1 MSQSFGQS
9 RKGMDPG
16 DKYVPYRER
25 FPLPESFTPTWMQNR
40 PTKAPELVSV
50 CLRDGNQTLKN
61 PMSLET
67 KIRYFQKLVDLGFS
81 RIETGY
87 PVASKIDA
95 LFTRYLIENP
105 KILKDSGREIK
116 PQVLVLAKPKMI
128 QETLKCLQGASSTV
142 VHVYNSTS
150 DSHRKVLNM
159 TDREVV
165 DMAVKATKSVRE
177 LSHKY
182 RVPVQYQYSPESFSG
197 TQIGFALDV
206 CNAVI
211 KEWQPTKENKLI
223 LNLPATLEQCE
234 PDEYADR
241 IQYICQN
248 ILNRDNVIVSVHT
261 HNDRNSAEVAAHYG
275 VRAGADGVEGTILG
289 FGERSGNTD
298 LVVYAL
304 NLFTQGINPWV
315 DFSDIP
321 ALREFWEECTGLI
334 VPEQHPYAGDNFSK
348 QRSGTHQDTHEKYVD
363 YVRKNREKIH
373 AHPYLGIDLV
383 DIGRGDEKVV
393 EVTSQS
399 GWRGQR
405 SVLNNQ
411 CGVHPPE
418 EMKGEIYPLIQTW
431 CEESGRVCAAE
442 TMMELFHQEFVN
454 REGFLEF
461 VECMTHGNSKET
473 TVVLTVRVNGKE
485 ITVKENGVGSID
497 AAVNALC
504 KLGQDVTC
512 SKFSEE
518 SLGSDSKASAMS
530 YIQLTRGDIS
540 RFGVGHDSSSELS
553 NVRALISAVNR
564 LIIAEEEAAKQ
575 RAALLG

>member
-1 MSQSFGQS
+1 MIQSFGQV

-16 DKYVPYRER
+16 EKYIPYGKR
-25 FPLPESFTPTWMQNR
+25 FPLPEDFIRTWINNR
-40 PTKAPELVSV
+40 PTEAPDLVSV

-61 PMSLET
+61 PLSLEA
-67 KIRYFQKLVDLGFS
+67 KIRYFQKLVDLGFNQ
-81 RIETGY
+81 IETGY

-105 KILKDSGREIK
+105 SLLKDSGREIK

-128 QETLKCLQGASSTV
+128 KETLECLQGASPTI

-150 DSHRKVLNM
+150 DMHRKVLNM
-159 TDREVV
+159 SDREVV
-165 DMAVKATKSVRE
+165 DMAVNATKSVRE

-197 TQIGFALDV
+197 TQIRFALDV

-211 KEWQPTKENKLI
+211 KAWQPTKEDKLI

-241 IQYICQN
+241 IQYICDN
-248 ILNRDNVIVSVHT
+248 IIDRDNVIVSVHT

-275 VRAGADGVEGTILG
+275 VRAGAQRVEGTLFG

-298 LVVYAL
+298 LVIYAL

-315 DFSDIP
+315 DFSNIP
-321 ALREFWEECTGLI
+321 ALREFWEGHTGLI

-348 QRSGTHQDTHEKYVD
+348 QRSGTHQDTHEKYLD
-363 YVRKNREKIH
+363 YMQKHEVKVH

-411 CGVHPPE
+411 CGIYPPE
-418 EMKGEIYPLIQTW
+418 EMKSEIYPLIQGW
-431 CEESGRVCAAE
+431 CEESGRVCSAE
-442 TMMELFHQEFVN
+442 TMMEIFHQEFVN
-454 REGFLEF
+454 KESLFEL
-461 VECMTHGNSKET
+461 VECNTFGGSKET
-473 TVVLTVRVNGKE
+473 SVVLTVRVKGNE
-485 ITVKENGVGSID
+485 LTVKGTGVGSID
-497 AAVNALC
+497 AAVNALG

-512 SKFSEE
+512 SKFKEE
-518 SLGSDSKASAMS
+518 SLGQDSKASAMS
-530 YIQLTRGDIS
+530 FIQLTRGEVS
-540 RFGVGHDSSSELS
+540 RYGVGYDSSSELS
-553 NVRALISAVNR
+553 NVRALISALNR
-564 LIIAEEEAAKQ
+564 IIAAEKEVA
-575 RAALLG
+575 

>member
-1 MSQSFGQS
+1 MNQSFGQS

-16 DKYVPYRER
+16 EKYQPYRER
-25 FPLPESFTPTWMQNR
+25 FPLPESFTPTWSSNR
-40 PTKAPELVSV
+40 PTQAPDLVSV

-61 PMSLET
+61 PMSLEA
-67 KIRYFQKLVDLGFS
+67 KIRYFQKLVDLGFTQ
-81 RIETGY
+81 IETGF

-95 LFTRYLIENP
+95 LFTRHLIDNP
-105 KILKDSGREIK
+105 RLLKDSGREIK
-116 PQVLVLAKPKMI
+116 PQVLVLAKQKMI
-128 QETLKCLQGASSTV
+128 QDTLECLQGASPTI

-150 DSHRKVLNM
+150 DMHRKVLNM

-165 DMAVKATKSVRE
+165 DMAVNATTLVRE

-211 KEWQPTKENKLI
+211 KAWQPTKEDKLI

-241 IQYICQN
+241 IQYICDN
-248 ILNRDNVIVSVHT
+248 IIDRDNVIVSVHT
-261 HNDRNSAEVAAHYG
+261 HNDRNSAEVAALYG
-275 VRAGADGVEGTILG
+275 VRAGAQRVEGTLFG

-298 LVVYAL
+298 LVIYAL

-315 DFSDIP
+315 DFSNIP
-321 ALREFWEECTGLI
+321 ALREFWEEHTGLI

-363 YVRKNREKIH
+363 YQNRHGVKDH
-373 AHPYLGIDLV
+373 AHPYLLIDLA

-393 EVTSQS
+393 EITSQS

-411 CGVHPPE
+411 CGIHPPE
-418 EMKGEIYPLIQTW
+418 EMKSEIYSLIQTW
-431 CEESGRVCAAE
+431 CEESGRVCSAD
-442 TMMELFHQEFVN
+442 TMTEIFHREFVN
-454 REGFLEF
+454 KEGLFELVDCDTF
-461 VECMTHGNSKET
+461 GSSKET
-473 TVVLTVRVNGKE
+473 SVVLTVRVSGNE
-485 ITVKENGVGSID
+485 TTVKGTGVGSID
-497 AAVNALC
+497 AAVAALR

-512 SKFSEE
+512 SKFLEK
-518 SLGSDSKASAMS
+518 SLGKDSKASAMS
-530 YIQLTRGDIS
+530 FIQLTREGVT
-540 RFGVGHDSSSELS
+540 RFGVGNDTSSELS

-564 LIIAEEEAAKQ
+564 LIIAEKDATKQGAAAQ
-575 RAALLG
+575 G